1 MNPESAALFPL
12 PDKIPYPRGEMAE
25 NLLEIELKVRVGDL
39 EAVRE
44 RLASTNARSEG
55 EVMERDIYFNA
66 PHRDFGKTDEALR
79 LRYHNGSVTLTY
91 KGAKRGEYR
100 YKART
105 ELNCDI
111 GAGGVMERILGELGF
126 VRVAEVK
133 KVREYFHY
141 QGALIS
147 LDVVEGLGTF
157 VEIEVAGSEGDGG
170 PSAKIAALAE
180 ELGVDGPPILESYL
194 ELLLSTR

>member
-1 MNPESAALFPL
+1 MNAESVALFLL
-12 PDKIPYPRGEMAE
+12 PVKIPYPRGEMAW
-25 NLLEIELKVRVGDL
+25 NALEIELKVRVGDL
-39 EAVRE
+39 AAVRE
-44 RLASTNARSEG
+44 RLALTDARSEG
-55 EVMERDIYFNA
+55 EVKERDIYFNA

-91 KGAKRGEYR
+91 KGPKRGEYR

-111 GAGGVMERILGELGF
+111 EAGTVMEGILEALGF
-126 VRVAEVK
+126 IRVAEVK
-133 KVREYFHY
+133 KDREYFHY

-147 LDVVEGLGTF
+147 LDRVEDLGTF
-157 VEIEVAGSEGDGG
+157 VEIEFAGGAGDED
-170 PSAKIAALAE
+170 PSAKIATLAE
-180 ELGVDGPPILESYL
+180 ELGVDGAPILESYL

>member
-1 MNPESAALFPL
+1 MVFIIIPESLSDA
-12 PDKIPYPRGEMAE
+12 RVM
-25 NLLEIELKVRVGDL
+25 LEVEAKF
-39 EAVRE
+39 AVRDLDAIRS
-44 RLASTNARSEG
+44 RLESMGARKGRRQQEQD
-55 EVMERDIYFNA
+55 VYYNA
-66 PHRDFGKTDEALR
+66 PHRDFGETDEALR
-79 LRYHNGSVTLTY
+79 LRYHNGAVTLTY
-91 KGAKRGEYR
+91 KGPKRGEYR

-105 ELNCDI
+105 ELNCGI
-111 GAGGVMERILGELGF
+111 EAGSVMEGILEALGF

-147 LDVVEGLGTF
+147 LDRVEGLGTF
-157 VEIEVAGSEGDGG
+157 VEIEVVGSEGDGG